1 LSKFNK
7 NTAAELDFYRE
18 PHLDII
24 NDVGKDS
31 FISKPV
37 DNEEMI
43 HADEFYA
50 HTLLEPSR
58 HELQR
63 KH

>member
-7 NTAAELDFYRE
+7 NTAAKLDSYRE

-24 NDVGKDS
+24 NVVGKDS

-43 HADEFYA
+43 HRLNYILTKTPEY
-50 HTLLEPSR
+50 T
-58 HELQR
+58 
-63 KH
+63 